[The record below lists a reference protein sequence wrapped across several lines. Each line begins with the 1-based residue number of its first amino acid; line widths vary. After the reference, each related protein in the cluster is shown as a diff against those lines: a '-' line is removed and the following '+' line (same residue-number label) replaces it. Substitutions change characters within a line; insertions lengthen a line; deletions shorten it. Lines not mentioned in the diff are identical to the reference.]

1 VSSIDVAL
9 AFEPFYRGEHAVTTA
24 AGLGVGLPVCRTLV
38 EQAGGTVAIESRDGG
53 GIVATVRLPGQ

>member
-1 VSSIDVAL
+1 
-9 AFEPFYRGEHAVTTA
+9 
-24 AGLGVGLPVCRTLV
+24 VCRTLV